1 MMALSEI
8 QVEKQQRRLTGIY
21 TNIIK
26 IGFDGEIW
34 EVAWGL
40 MGLNGAEH
48 WI

>member
-21 TNIIK
+21 TNKIK
-26 IGFDGEIW
+26 IGFDGEIL
-34 EVAWGL
+34 EVAWSL
-40 MGLNGAEH
+40 MGLNGAEN